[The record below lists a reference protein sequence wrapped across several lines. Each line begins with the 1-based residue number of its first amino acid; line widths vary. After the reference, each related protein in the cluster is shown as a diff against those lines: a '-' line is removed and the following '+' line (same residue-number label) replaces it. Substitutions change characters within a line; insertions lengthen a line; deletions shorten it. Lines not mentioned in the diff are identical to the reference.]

1 MLAEKLREA
10 DQRAVSAESASQ
22 SGKLEAQ
29 SLVQRLEAAETESD
43 RQGKAHRNAIQDL
56 EARIAELSAQASRQ
70 TPERARPASA
80 AAPSSPEGTNDV
92 LCEKCVTH
100 VLTLFQ
106 TITAYQPAQESK
118 MPAMSPCKAAAAYWC
133 LILLFALKRPYAK
146 SESPIQLV
154 GVCFNN
160 SLLDPGLED
169 IMSMLVRSIL
179 LASLILGSDLEPC
192 LPCSKPF
199 TWRGDIRGTS
209 HEDKAAAC
217 QTNSRQHEEERGRRP
232 CC

>member
-29 SLVQRLEAAETESD
+29 SLVQRLKAAETESD
-43 RQGKAHRNAIQDL
+43 RQGKAHRNAVQDL

-92 LCEKCVTH
+92 LCEKCVTY

-106 TITAYQPAQESK
+106 TITAHQPAQESK
-118 MPAMSPCKAAAAYWC
+118 MPAMSACKAAAAYWC
-133 LILLFALKRPYAK
+133 LILLFALKRHLMQNRNHLF
-146 SESPIQLV
+146 QLV
-154 GVCFNN
+154 GVCFKN
-160 SLLDPGLED
+160 SLLDPGLE
-169 IMSMLVRSIL
+169 RY
-179 LASLILGSDLEPC
+179 
-192 LPCSKPF
+192 
-199 TWRGDIRGTS
+199 
-209 HEDKAAAC
+209 HEHAC
-217 QTNSRQHEEERGRRP
+217 QEHPACITDFGK
-232 CC
+232 